1 MIFKLFLLFS
11 LVLVYVRTHNF
22 RKNGSLAAPTKKN
35 DKWGDAPDVEN
46 DKWPHY
52 IKDKSPILVYWFF
65 LLIWD
70 SGTSPMRKEI
80 IKELY
85 EILKDDPDFTDD
97 DTIKQQV
104 AIALSSRV
112 ILDDID
118 FDKLDQFVG
127 SRVET
132 IRDYPSKWDSQLG
145 QIIDEEKQKNIL
157 LKIIKI
163 TKPEGFFRFLLSPE

>member
-1 MIFKLFLLFS
+1 
-11 LVLVYVRTHNF
+11 
-22 RKNGSLAAPTKKN
+22 
-35 DKWGDAPDVEN
+35 
-46 DKWPHY
+46 
-52 IKDKSPILVYWFF
+52 
-65 LLIWD
+65 
-70 SGTSPMRKEI
+70 MRKEI